1 MLPSWLFN
9 GAVGRLNGNN
19 SNTVMNQ
26 KNILQKRKLML
37 NMLSLLGLLLSVAS
51 ATYAQQHPLAG
62 GGSAKGFIVAGAL
75 NTGRMHQFIERC
87 GASND
92 VLVAYKANFDEN
104 MAGGEKTYR
113 ELGIDIQAEFDKGRG
128 EGDSEF
134 AKIVHDQN
142 RDAMC
147 HEAIRAVTQLVNKS
161 KK

>member
-1 MLPSWLFN
+1 
-9 GAVGRLNGNN
+9 
-19 SNTVMNQ
+19 
-26 KNILQKRKLML
+26 ML
-37 NMLSLLGLLLSVAS
+37 NMLSLLGLLLSVTS
-51 ATYAQQHPLAG
+51 VTYAQQHPLAG
-62 GGSAKGFIVAGAL
+62 GGSAKDFILAGAV
-75 NTGRMHQFIERC
+75 NAGRMHQFIERC

-113 ELGIDIQAEFDKGRG
+113 ELGVDIQAEFDKGRG

-134 AKIVHDQN
+134 AKIANDQN

-147 HEAIRAVTQLVNKS
+147 NEAIGAVTKLVNKS